1 VFLRAYCLQRQGWD
15 ERGEV
20 EAKKHVSAKQQTDD
34 GMMHATLE
42 NTPILEHPL
51 NIGKPIQLCIGTCC
65 TSRQLSRNMAGNNS
79 TDTLIVRLRETWHRC
94 KVHLTT
100 ISRPARL
107 LLSRSIF
114 LSILLT
120 HSRLD
125 FNRLITIGYISTK
138 PPMLST
144 SKSSFE
150 VYTKASAASL

>member
-1 VFLRAYCLQRQGWD
+1 MR
-15 ERGEV
+15 EV
-20 EAKKHVSAKQQTDD
+20 RLKSKSMSPQKQQTDD

-79 TDTLIVRLRETWHRC
+79 TDILIVRLRETWHRC

-125 FNRLITIGYISTK
+125 SNRPTIIGYISTK

-150 VYTKASAASL
+150 VYTKALAVSS